1 MTHTSPDCFNE
12 VKELRSHYYPIE
24 LDPTLSVQE
33 KTPHM
38 AEVFLLII
46 INASLYYFSAF
57 CSGTPKLTW
66 PLGSAK

>member
-1 MTHTSPDCFNE
+1 MSHCDASDDLDQ

-24 LDPTLSVQE
+24 LDPTLSVEE

-46 INASLYYFSAF
+46 LYSQLIFVP
-57 CSGTPKLTW
+57 CSGTRKPTL
-66 PLGSAK
+66 PLVRAK